1 MYRPRTEDLRL
12 PAAGELDGI
21 RDELITSGHKVLQQF
36 AEPALLAALRDEAA
50 RLPTELAGHPEGT
63 SISRD
68 ASGRVLS
75 MHYLDRH
82 SALLFDLIRLA
93 PLIEM
98 AETLLE
104 SRCVPFLTEYFAK
117 PAVRSEA
124 TPPHQDQIFYRDHFG
139 DEQAITFWIALTD
152 VGEND
157 GVLQYSVPQPKPGEL
172 LKHRTCGRRRF
183 HLRHGPGSRWW
194 RSCTPFVRGASIRRD
209 DGHEP
214 SIGVRTELPAFALP
228 PADEPAAAP
237 DGTDAWVSH
246 IAQLSSPARRF
257 LGVHGWT
264 RGRTSC
270 GDLRRL
276 VATSLTWIS
285 HPRVVSCSS
294 TGT

>member
-172 LKHRTCGRRRF
+172 LKHRVSDVQNFGAELVDDVDFTFVTAPVPAGGAVV
-183 HLRHGPGSRWW
+183 HHSYAVH
-194 RSCTPFVRGASIRRD
+194 RSGEMTGTSPRS
-209 DGHEP
+209 
-214 SIGVRTELPAFALP
+214 AFALNFRRSP
-228 PADEPAAAP
+228 YRQQTNPLPRRTEPM
-237 DGTDAWVSH
+237 
-246 IAQLSSPARRF
+246 
-257 LGVHGWT
+257 HG
-264 RGRTSC
+264 
-270 GDLRRL
+270 
-276 VATSLTWIS
+276 
-285 HPRVVSCSS
+285 
-294 TGT
+294 